1 MIKLEAVYTLV
12 LVCASLS
19 FSTNVLS
26 ETNQAHSI
34 HPSHIKTLAASCAAC
49 HGSQG
54 NSIKITPTLAGL
66 SKGYFISQ
74 MQAFKTGQQPS
85 TVMHRHAKGLTDEEI
100 VLLADYFSAQKRS
113 TMHVLQTQTLGA
125 QHD

>member
-1 MIKLEAVYTLV
+1 MIRHKALYTLA
-12 LVCASLS
+12 LLCMSLNAWCEP
-19 FSTNVLS
+19 TQV
-26 ETNQAHSI
+26 QAI

-49 HGSQG
+49 HGSHG

-66 SKGYFISQ
+66 SKSYFISQ
-74 MQAFKTGQQPS
+74 MQAFKSGQQPS

>member
-1 MIKLEAVYTLV
+1 MIKLEDIYLLV
-12 LVCASLS
+12 LVCACFS
-19 FSTNVLS
+19 FSTNALS
-26 ETNQAHSI
+26 ETSQSNTL

-49 HGSQG
+49 HGSEG

-66 SKGYFISQ
+66 NKSYFISQ
-74 MQAFKTGQQPS
+74 MHAFKSGQQPS

-113 TMHVLQTQTLGA
+113 TMHVLQTQTLGG

>member
-1 MIKLEAVYTLV
+1 MIRLNAFYTLAFI
-12 LVCASLS
+12 CTCLS
-19 FSTNVLS
+19 YSTNVLS
-26 ETNQAHSI
+26 ETSQSNSV

>member
-1 MIKLEAVYTLV
+1 MIRFNAVYTFAFI
-12 LVCASLS
+12 CACLS
-19 FSTNVLS
+19 YSTNALS
-26 ETNQAHSI
+26 ETSQSNTL

-49 HGSQG
+49 HGSEG

-66 SKGYFISQ
+66 NKSYFISQ
-74 MQAFKTGQQPS
+74 MHAFKSGQQPS

-113 TMHVLQTQTLGA
+113 TMHVLQAQTLGE